1 MKLVLYP
8 FCGDINMTESVS
20 ITSATLIS
28 SKKITG
34 SEVFNLAGE
43 KLGTIE
49 DLLVDKVS
57 GRTIY
62 AVLSFG
68 GFLGVGERHHP
79 LPWSTLTYDLAKGGY
94 LVDLDKKTLEEAPS
108 YGRNEEFSWTPEY
121 GHKVDTFYKSP
132 NYWN

>member
-1 MKLVLYP
+1 MNQL
-8 FCGDINMTESVS
+8 VS

-28 SKKITG
+28 SAKIVN
-34 SEVFNLAGE
+34 SEVFNHAGE
-43 KLGTIE
+43 KLGVIE

-68 GFLGVGERHHP
+68 GFLGLGERHHP
-79 LPWSTLTYDLAKGGY
+79 LPWSTLTYNVAKGGY
-94 LVDLDKKTLEEAPS
+94 LVDLDKKILQEAPS
-108 YGRNEEFSWTPEY
+108 YDRNTEFSWTPEY
-121 GHKVDTFYKSP
+121 GRRVDSYYKSP